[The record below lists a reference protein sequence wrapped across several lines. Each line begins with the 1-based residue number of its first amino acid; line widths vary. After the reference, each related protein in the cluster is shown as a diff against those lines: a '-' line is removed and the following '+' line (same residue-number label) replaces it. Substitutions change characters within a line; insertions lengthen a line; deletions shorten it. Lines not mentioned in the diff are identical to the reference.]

1 MIFRIRNSPLYP
13 LGSRRNQQNK
23 GVIPTT
29 PRKEKALQALLV
41 SRTRAEAAKAAGIGE
56 STMRTYLKDPEFL
69 ERYREAFGS
78 LVQDAT
84 RQAQQ
89 TIAPALS
96 TLKEIMEDGDEQA
109 TARIQAARATLEY
122 ALKLTEQTDIL
133 EQLRELEK
141 WRDETNGKH

>member
-1 MIFRIRNSPLYP
+1 M
-13 LGSRRNQQNK
+13 K
-23 GVIPTT
+23 GGGTTT

-56 STMRTYLKDPEFL
+56 STLREYMKDPEFL
-69 ERYREAFGS
+69 KRYREAFGE

-96 TLKEIMEDGDEQA
+96 TLKEIMEDVGEQA
-109 TARIQAARATLEY
+109 SARIQAARSTLEY
-122 ALKLTEQTDIL
+122 SLKLTEQMDIL
-133 EQLRELEK
+133 EQLRELEQ
-141 WRDETNGKH
+141 WRAESEGRL

>member
-1 MIFRIRNSPLYP
+1 MIH
-13 LGSRRNQQNK
+13 
-23 GVIPTT
+23 TT

-56 STMRTYLKDPEFL
+56 STLREYMKDQEFMA
-69 ERYREAFGS
+69 RYREAFGS

-141 WRDETNGKH
+141 WRDETDGKH